1 MTTDIVAFVLATY
14 ILVYY
19 SVFLEKG
26 DIYYLKKKTF
36 EFVHICML
44 IYIHSFK
51 VLEAN
56 RGRAEGCS
64 HVGGII

>member
-26 DIYYLKKKTF
+26 DIYYLKKKTLSSF
-36 EFVHICML
+36 
-44 IYIHSFK
+44 IY
-51 VLEAN
+51 A
-56 RGRAEGCS
+56 C
-64 HVGGII
+64 